1 MSNNNS
7 MNITNE
13 IVRTRILD
21 MSISK
26 VNNKW
31 EWMKISIHSMENSPY
46 GWTKRNLMYSPFGL
60 EVDKVK
66 SFNDVESYIRS
77 AIYHVYKT
85 FPQEEI
91 GELLNKI
98 KEKI

>member
-1 MSNNNS
+1 MNSIQYNYFNPEQIILLEKRVFNNVIKFPCS
-7 MNITNE
+7 YAHKASFRSGLIFET
-13 IVRTRILD
+13 
-21 MSISK
+21 
-26 VNNKW
+26 
-31 EWMKISIHSMENSPY
+31 PY
-46 GWTKRNLMYSPFGL
+46 MYSPFGL
-60 EVDKVK
+60 EVNKVK